1 MRTLLKVSIPV
12 ESGNRGIKDGH
23 LESTIQGLMKRL
35 TPEAAYFYPEN
46 GRRTILMVFDLKS
59 PAELPTITEPLFMD
73 LNASVEMIPVMNA
86 EDLKK
91 GLSAMIE
98 HHGAARH

>member
-1 MRTLLKVSIPV
+1 MRTLMKITVPV
-12 ESGNRGIKDGH
+12 EAGNRGIKDGN
-23 LESTIQGLMKRL
+23 LENTIQGMMKRL

-46 GRRTILMVFDLKS
+46 GHRTMLFVFDLKS
-59 PAELPTITEPLFMD
+59 PADLPTITEPLFMD
-73 LNASVEMIPVMNA
+73 LNASVEMVPVMNV

-98 HHGAARH
+98 QHGAAKH

>member
-1 MRTLLKVSIPV
+1 MRTLMKITVPV
-12 ESGNRGIKDGH
+12 ESGNQGIKDGS

-46 GRRTILMVFDLKS
+46 GHRTMLMVFDLKS
-59 PAELPTITEPLFMD
+59 PADLPTITEPLFMD
-73 LNASVEMIPVMNA
+73 LNASVEMVPVMNV

-98 HHGAARH
+98 HRGAARH